1 MPTIIRLLPATFACL
16 FLLATAGWAQTS
28 AIEGDVK
35 GWDGQPLR
43 GALVK
48 IQRQDIRGNYQVKT
62 DRKGHYF
69 HAGLPLGNYTIVLE
83 VDGKPADTANNV
95 RTRLGEPTVVNF
107 DLQAIRQRQE
117 ALQKAADTG
126 TLTEEQMRGLT
137 PEQKAAMERSMKERQ
152 QQMAKNKELNDAFN
166 AGMNAMQARQWDQ
179 AVEAFTKAG
188 EIDPKQHVVWANLA
202 ESYMSLAAAK
212 AGAEQ
217 DATMEKGLEAYKKA
231 LEVRPDDAAY
241 YNNYALALA
250 KARKIDEAKATLTRA
265 AQINPTGAG
274 QYFYN
279 LGAVLVNTG
288 QLDAAGEAFKQAI
301 EADPNYA
308 DAQYQYGVYL
318 ISKATTTPDG
328 KIVPPAGT
336 REAFETYLK
345 LRPDGQFA
353 DAARGMIASMEIT
366 IETQYSNPAA
376 KKGAKKK

>member
-48 IQRQDIRGNYQVKT
+48 IQRQDIRGNYEVRT
-62 DRKGHYF
+62 DRKGRYF